1 MQGGADAW
9 FITRRGRGL
18 YTRTTALP
26 LSSRFYVLAVLVQA
40 VVIIA
45 VNVII
50 SVLVNDCLSALVLGL
65 ASVTT
70 LFMSYFA
77 IEAVRTENRYQLAAY
92 AFTSA
97 VFMGSYVPPIV
108 GSSDGP
114 MRVHMRL
121 PRLQEE
127 VRTLLLVALVCTC
140 TLQLISLVLASLT
153 YRLTYCTAGV
163 PAVGMRTYKK
173 VGTDPALLAAY
184 QVYQRFCTML
194 KLDWLLQLQM
204 LAFCVLGIHELS
216 WQWIVTLAAQLPMA
230 CVWIP
235 LGLLAVRRESGPSM
249 LLLILAAAAQV
260 PLYAAQL
267 LTLPAPTHPH
277 HNGTSP
283 NGTEYAFDW
292 VERGGGMEAYC
303 TQRLRERTFPFASP
317 ALNSLYLIALLV
329 RLFTLYTALLA
340 RSNFGKGLASR
351 VHRLRGTGG
360 DSLGSS
366 YGSRDALTSRD
377 GLGSTCSG
385 MLGADGSAA
394 GSGVLGSGLTEGN
407 VHACGAAD
415 RAAPLLL
422 RGASDATSSEVAGA
436 CAAAERRNRLT
447 IGSGSTSNASRPV
460 SQPGSYVAYPR

>member
-1 MQGGADAW
+1 
-9 FITRRGRGL
+9 
-18 YTRTTALP
+18 
-26 LSSRFYVLAVLVQA
+26 
-40 VVIIA
+40 
-45 VNVII
+45 
-50 SVLVNDCLSALVLGL
+50 
-65 ASVTT
+65 
-70 LFMSYFA
+70 
-77 IEAVRTENRYQLAAY
+77 
-92 AFTSA
+92 
-97 VFMGSYVPPIV
+97 
-108 GSSDGP
+108 
-114 MRVHMRL
+114 
-121 PRLQEE
+121 
-127 VRTLLLVALVCTC
+127 
-140 TLQLISLVLASLT
+140 
-153 YRLTYCTAGV
+153 
-163 PAVGMRTYKK
+163 
-173 VGTDPALLAAY
+173 
-184 QVYQRFCTML
+184 
-194 KLDWLLQLQM
+194 
-204 LAFCVLGIHELS
+204 
-216 WQWIVTLAAQLPMA
+216 
-230 CVWIP
+230 
-235 LGLLAVRRESGPSM
+235 
-249 LLLILAAAAQV
+249 
-260 PLYAAQL
+260 
-267 LTLPAPTHPH
+267 
-277 HNGTSP
+277 
-283 NGTEYAFDW
+283 
-292 VERGGGMEAYC
+292 MEAYC

-360 DSLGSS
+360 DTLGSS